1 MSTQA
6 EKANV
11 FKTLHATEGAFVMPN
26 TWDIG
31 VSKIIT
37 SLDFKAMST
46 SSAAIALSLGLA
58 DNKVSLA
65 KTLHIHKQ
73 LCLSTSLPISADFG
87 YGYADS
93 PDNIYK
99 NCLKLAS
106 TGVVGLSIEDVRAG
120 KVYPLEL
127 SIERIKAA
135 TAAAKE
141 LNFPFFITARADNF
155 FIGKNDIKDT
165 LRRLQSYQLAGA
177 NVLFAP
183 GIKNETEIKTII
195 QNINKPLNVLIGLP
209 NFNISIQALENLG
222 VKRISIGAYLAK
234 QFYTN
239 AIHTL
244 KSIHQKNSSELQDTI
259 NISQLTATIK

>member
-1 MSTQA
+1 
-6 EKANV
+6 
-11 FKTLHATEGAFVMPN
+11 MPN

-31 VSKIIT
+31 LSKIIT
-37 SLDFKAMST
+37 SLDFKAMAS
-46 SSAAIALSLGLA
+46 SSAAIALSLGLT

-65 KTLHIHKQ
+65 KTLQIHKQ
-73 LCLSTSLPISADFG
+73 LCHSTSLPISADFG

-106 TGVVGLSIEDVRAG
+106 TGVVGLSIEDVRDG
-120 KVYPLEL
+120 KVYSLEL

-135 TAAAKE
+135 VAAAKE
-141 LNFPFFITARADNF
+141 LNFPFYITARADNF
-155 FIGKNDIKDT
+155 FIGKNDFEDT
-165 LRRLQSYQLAGA
+165 LLRLQSYQLAGA

-183 GIKNETEIKTII
+183 GIKNKKELQTII
-195 QNINKPLNVLIGLP
+195 ENIDKPLNVLIGLP
-209 NFNISIQALENLG
+209 NFNISISDLENLG

-239 AIHTL
+239 TIHSL
-244 KSIHQKNSSELQDTI
+244 KSLKDKSSSELHNTMSF
-259 NISQLTATIK
+259 SQLIAAMN